1 MLLAMIYAKFKL
13 RIPCD
18 VLINPICFF
27 IFILKCKT
35 YKNPKYLSVFKNIQ
49 KDEFFK
55 SQINIFKK
63 NTLKIEPFV
72 SDNLFITYLLN

>member
-1 MLLAMIYAKFKL
+1 M
-13 RIPCD
+13 
-18 VLINPICFF
+18 
-27 IFILKCKT
+27 
-35 YKNPKYLSVFKNIQ
+35 YLSVFKNIQ